1 MADLPQSNAQVI
13 ADLARAGQGVVFAEQ
28 TPFVVT
34 APGHEIKSVERYGD
48 SPARVRGTTTAAD
61 LDSFIR
67 YSVSHSDDISGELY
81 WTASESAASFQC
93 VFNAP
98 RWRDYRLIYTPAPS
112 VEWKRWTGMNG
123 KHNNQTD
130 FAVFIEDNAP
140 DIVTPSSADMIEISR
155 SLEAKK
161 KVNFAS
167 GIRLSNGQQ
176 ELTYEE
182 QIEGT
187 AAKGKLQIPE
197 TFAVGIP
204 VFVGG
209 PRYKVEARLRYRINS
224 GQIAM
229 WFDLVRPHLVIED
242 AVQCMVAEVGEK
254 VKLPM
259 YRGDLGAIPT

>member
-67 YSVSHSDDISGELY
+67 YAVSHSDDISGELY

-140 DIVTPSSADMIEISR
+140 DIVTPSSADMIDISR

-167 GIRLSNGQQ
+167 GIRLSNGEN
-176 ELTYEE
+176 ELTFEE
-182 QIEGT
+182 QIEGS
-187 AAKGKLQIPE
+187 AGKGKLKIPE
-197 TFAVGIP
+197 DFWIGIE
-204 VFVGG
+204 VLEGAG
-209 PRYKVEARLRYRINS
+209 IKNRIKARLRYRIDGS
-224 GQIAM
+224 KLSL
-229 WFDLVRPHLVIED
+229 WYDLERPHKDLED
-242 AVQCMVAEVGEK
+242 AVKSVWWQIESETGAK
-254 VKLPM
+254 IF
-259 YRGDLGAIPT
+259 RGAP